1 MSLWVMKM
9 VTNSEIMTSQKF
21 SLLIE
26 QMVLDKKCSYMDAIV
41 LYCEKNEMEIESA
54 AKLVN
59 IKIKQQLEI
68 EFGEL
73 NFLPKAARLPI

>member
-1 MSLWVMKM
+1 MKKM
-9 VTNSEIMTSQKF
+9 LAKTMTEIMTSQKF

-26 QMVLDKKCSYMDAIV
+26 QLVLDKKCSYMDAIL

-68 EFGEL
+68 EYGEL
-73 NFLPKAARLPI
+73 NFLPKAAQLPI

>member
-1 MSLWVMKM
+1 M
-9 VTNSEIMTSQKF
+9 TEIMTSQKF

-26 QMVLDKKCSYMDAIV
+26 QIVLDKKCNYMDAIL

-59 IKIKQQLEI
+59 IKIKQKLEI
-68 EFGEL
+68 EYGGL
-73 NFLPKAARLPI
+73 NFLPKAAQLPI

>member
-1 MSLWVMKM
+1 MKKM
-9 VTNSEIMTSQKF
+9 LAKTMTEIMTSQKF

-26 QMVLDKKCSYMDAIV
+26 QLVLDKKCSYMDAIL

-68 EFGEL
+68 EYGEL
-73 NFLPKAARLPI
+73 NFLPKAAALPI

>member
-1 MSLWVMKM
+1 MRKIQES
-9 VTNSEIMTSQKF
+9 TITEIMTSQKF

-26 QMVLDKKCSYMDAIV
+26 QIVLDKKCSYMDAIL

-68 EFGEL
+68 EYGEL
-73 NFLPKAARLPI
+73 NFLPKAAALPI

>member
-1 MSLWVMKM
+1 M
-9 VTNSEIMTSQKF
+9 TEIMTSQKF

-26 QMVLDKKCSYMDAIV
+26 QIVLDKNCSYMDAIL

-68 EFGEL
+68 EYGEL
-73 NFLPKAARLPI
+73 NFLPKAAALPI

>member
-1 MSLWVMKM
+1 MRKM
-9 VTNSEIMTSQKF
+9 QAKTMTEIMTSQKF

-26 QMVLDKKCSYMDAIV
+26 QIVLDKKCSYMDAIL
-41 LYCEKNEMEIESA
+41 LYCDKHEMEIESA

-68 EFGEL
+68 EYGEL
-73 NFLPKAARLPI
+73 NFLPKAAALPI

>member
-1 MSLWVMKM
+1 MWSRTM
-9 VTNSEIMTSQKF
+9 TEIMTSQKF

-26 QMVLDKKCSYMDAIV
+26 QIVLDKKCNYMDAIL

-68 EFGEL
+68 EYGEL
-73 NFLPKAARLPI
+73 NFLPKAAQLPI

>member
-1 MSLWVMKM
+1 MKM
-9 VTNSEIMTSQKF
+9 VTNNEIMTSQKF

-26 QMVLDKKCSYMDAIV
+26 QMVLDKQCSYMDAIV

-68 EFGEL
+68 EYGEL
-73 NFLPKAARLPI
+73 NFLPKAAKLPI

>member
-1 MSLWVMKM
+1 MM
-9 VTNSEIMTSQKF
+9 TEIMTSQKF

-26 QMVLDKKCSYMDAIV
+26 QIVLDKKCNYMDAIL

-68 EFGEL
+68 EYGEL
-73 NFLPKAARLPI
+73 NFLPKAAALPI

>member
-1 MSLWVMKM
+1 M
-9 VTNSEIMTSQKF
+9 TEIMTCQKF

-26 QMVLDKKCSYMDAIV
+26 QIVLDKKCSYMDAIL

-59 IKIKQQLEI
+59 IKIRQQLEI
-68 EFGEL
+68 EYGEL
-73 NFLPKAARLPI
+73 NFLPKAAALPI

>member
-1 MSLWVMKM
+1 MLNLTGVNM
-9 VTNSEIMTSQKF
+9 TEIMTSQKF

-26 QMVLDKKCSYMDAIV
+26 QIVLDKKCNYMDAIL
-41 LYCEKNEMEIESA
+41 LYCEKHEMEIERA

-68 EFGEL
+68 EYGEL
-73 NFLPKAARLPI
+73 NFLPKAAALPI

>member
-1 MSLWVMKM
+1 MRKM
-9 VTNSEIMTSQKF
+9 WSKMMTEIMTSQKF

-26 QMVLDKKCSYMDAIV
+26 QIVLDKKCSYMDAIL

-59 IKIKQQLEI
+59 IKIRQQLEI
-68 EFGEL
+68 EYGEL
-73 NFLPKAARLPI
+73 NFLPKAAALPI

>member
-1 MSLWVMKM
+1 MRKTWSKTM
-9 VTNSEIMTSQKF
+9 TEIMTSQKF

-26 QMVLDKKCSYMDAIV
+26 QIVIDKKCSYMDAIL

-68 EFGEL
+68 EYGEL
-73 NFLPKAARLPI
+73 NFLPKAAALPI

>member
-1 MSLWVMKM
+1 MM
-9 VTNSEIMTSQKF
+9 TEIMTSQKF

-26 QMVLDKKCSYMDAIV
+26 QIVLDKKCSYMDAIL

-59 IKIKQQLEI
+59 IKIRQQLEI
-68 EFGEL
+68 EYGEL
-73 NFLPKAARLPI
+73 NFLPKGAALPI

>member
-1 MSLWVMKM
+1 M
-9 VTNSEIMTSQKF
+9 TEIMTSQKF

-26 QMVLDKKCSYMDAIV
+26 QLVLDKHCTYMDAII

-59 IKIKQQLEI
+59 LKIKQQLEI
-68 EFGEL
+68 EYGEL
-73 NFLPKAARLPI
+73 NFLPKAAKLPI

>member
-26 QMVLDKKCSYMDAIV
+26 QMVLDKQCSYMDAIV

-73 NFLPKAARLPI
+73 NFLPKAAKLPI

>member
-1 MSLWVMKM
+1 M
-9 VTNSEIMTSQKF
+9 TEIMTSQKF

-26 QMVLDKKCSYMDAIV
+26 QIVLDKKCNYMDAIL

-68 EFGEL
+68 EYGEL
-73 NFLPKAARLPI
+73 NFLPKITKYQSLVETW

>member
-1 MSLWVMKM
+1 M
-9 VTNSEIMTSQKF
+9 TEIMTSQKF

-26 QMVLDKKCSYMDAIV
+26 QIVLDKKCIYMDAIIH
-41 LYCEKNEMEIESA
+41 YCEKNEMEIESA

-68 EFGEL
+68 EYGEL
-73 NFLPKAARLPI
+73 NFLPKAAQLPI

>member
-1 MSLWVMKM
+1 MKM

-26 QMVLDKKCSYMDAIV
+26 QMVLDKRCSYMDAIV

-73 NFLPKAARLPI
+73 NFLPKAAKLPI